1 MLKFRLY
8 DVFCEIPRQDDDGH
22 RKQRHRSREVEV
34 ADVPFEQ
41 DAADDTADDAADNNP
56 DYGFEIFVMNK
67 HDDLTFILTANAGSI
82 AIIINY
88 NFFMFVSF

>member
-34 ADVPFEQ
+34 ADVPCEQ
-41 DAADDTADDAADNNP
+41 DAADDAADNDP

-67 HDDLTFILTANAGSI
+67 HDYLTFILTVNAGSI
-82 AIIINY
+82 AIIINN
-88 NFFMFVSF
+88 NFFMSVSF